1 MDRDATEPC
10 HTLPRLPFRPPG
22 AAAPPGSA
30 SRRPWVDR
38 AGSKPCG
45 PGEWRTARHGTG
57 TCRFRRKPPA
67 GVDAGTG
74 QVAAAMTTVLLEW
87 LARGDRRA
95 RQDFRGRRAG
105 SRWQA
110 GWRAS
115 CLACAVLVLGLGPAA
130 AQSQT
135 TSGTSAQSLLIPIE
149 PPPSPIPPGTSGGY
163 MVNLQSLG
171 AGFGRTLADQ
181 GVYLV
186 GKELAEPLGNV
197 SGGIK
202 RGGSYEGF
210 TNVGLD
216 LDMHRIV
223 GVPGGAV
230 HFLLSDIQGQSFAA
244 YSGST
249 YLNNRVF
256 AGVGPALRLNELS
269 YEQSLFEKQLNLRI
283 GRVPPYTQFDG
294 SELYCTFITSLCRT
308 PAAYTFDRGY
318 PPYPASTYAAIAQVR
333 IAGPVYAN
341 IAVFENEPVLST
353 TSHGGF
359 PGRDWGLNYA
369 SGATIPAQLGYRTTA
384 QQEQYPRA
392 FDVGGFYDTGRY
404 ADPLLNAGGRNR
416 VQFGGPSRMDNGLSQ
431 FFVQAQQMVYRPDA
445 TDRGVT
451 LFGGANW
458 ATSGEPSV
466 QRMVFGGAYY
476 KGLVPGRPSDTAG
489 LAVSL
494 LGVNPRI
501 TERINSLLAK
511 STGGQA
517 SRSEVSYEVNYGL
530 AVAPGFTFKPF
541 LQFISH
547 PDQSGAATLSG
558 NNTHALFV
566 GGLFELDATTLFGLP
581 TLGR

>member
-1 MDRDATEPC
+1 MNRT
-10 HTLPRLPFRPPG
+10 
-22 AAAPPGSA
+22 
-30 SRRPWVDR
+30 
-38 AGSKPCG
+38 GSKPCASG
-45 PGEWRTARHGTG
+45 GWLTAQHGTG
-57 TCRFRRKPPA
+57 TRRSRRKSPA
-67 GVDAGTG
+67 GMDASTE
-74 QVAAAMTTVLLEW
+74 QVAEAMQTAIPKR
-87 LARGDRRA
+87 LARGDQGA
-95 RQDFRGRRAG
+95 QQKFRGRRADAG
-105 SRWQA
+105 WQA
-110 GWRAS
+110 GWRVC
-115 CLACAVLVLGLGPAA
+115 CLVFALLVLGLGPAV

-135 TSGTSAQSLLIPIE
+135 TSGTSAHSLLIPIE

-171 AGFGRTLADQ
+171 ADFGRTLADH

-186 GKELAEPLGNV
+186 GKQLAEPLGNV

-202 RGGSYEGF
+202 REGSYEGF
-210 TNVGLD
+210 ANIGFD
-216 LDMHRIV
+216 LDMNRIA
-223 GVPGGAV
+223 GVSGGAV
-230 HFLLSDIQGQSFAA
+230 HFLVSDIQGQSFAT
-244 YSGST
+244 YSGSS

-256 AGVGPALRLNELS
+256 AGVGPTLRLNELS
-269 YEQSLFEKQLNLRI
+269 YEQSLFEQHLNLRI
-283 GRVPPYTQFDG
+283 GRIPAYTQFDG

-333 IAGPVYAN
+333 IAGPAYAN

-353 TSHGGF
+353 TSHSGF

-384 QQEQYPRA
+384 QQEHYPRA

-431 FFVQAQQMVYRPDA
+431 FYVQAQQMVYRPDA
-445 TDRGVT
+445 TDRGMT

-458 ATSGEPSV
+458 ATSGQPNV
-466 QRMVFGGAYY
+466 QRMVFGGIYC
-476 KGLVPGRPSDTAG
+476 KGLVPDRPNDTAG

-501 TERINSLLAK
+501 TERISSLLAK

-517 SRSEVSYEVNYGL
+517 SRSEISYEVNYGL

-547 PDQSGAATLSG
+547 PDQAGAAAPSG

-566 GGLFELDATTLFGLP
+566 GGLFEVDATHLFGLP